1 MSFKILSILYTE
13 FNIEKGPQLVY
24 QVPSNYITQEDFK
37 KISEFVVP
45 YSKFC
50 YKEISLHLGNAYLL
64 GFPIFLNNQIYDR
77 NRFEFNFCLLVDEDD
92 FENNNYLYQCLI
104 KKIDMTF
111 ENLEIDYNFK
121 FMKKN
126 LNMIKQFVDNLFSE
140 FSTKKSIINIHI
152 EEQEDI
158 NKLSLDKINKITK
171 ITPLMEKDSKEN
183 ISNKDLPKVQLKE
196 DKEEYDLK
204 INFSL
209 SSSNKTY
216 EKELIQA
223 EQKHNKKIINFSF
236 RYINFNSNIIEI
248 KNYFVPVW
256 IKKIN
261 LDIGKKLD
269 YISVLIINK
278 INGINSV
285 DYIAKDPI
293 GLDLVKYVL
302 YSLYVTE
309 QIIFVD
315 LFHNSNI
322 YKPTTVLR
330 NIQIDGLFNRFKK
343 FYLLNKTQN
352 KFKDALN
359 DELCSTNNNH
369 DIINK
374 SMDDHML
381 FSYYVL
387 LSNSKNVKNFEDK
400 VINFDINIQLFI
412 AFGIYLGIIRRIH
425 LYYVIKKLSNLD
437 DVVSLMDGQ
446 HCEDEI
452 CLEKGITLERLKKIY
467 EDNKGGEMYY
477 FLYK

>member
-92 FENNNYLYQCLI
+92 YENNNYLYQCLI

-126 LNMIKQFVDNLFSE
+126 LNMIKQFVDNLYSE
-140 FSTKKSIINIHI
+140 FSSKKSIINIHI

-158 NKLSLDKINKITK
+158 NKLGLEKIKKI
-171 ITPLMEKDSKEN
+171 IPLSEKDSKEI
-183 ISNKDLPKVQLKE
+183 ISNKDLPRVHLKD
-196 DKEEYDLK
+196 DKDEYDLK

-209 SSSNKTY
+209 SSSKATNNKDS
-216 EKELIQA
+216 IQVD
-223 EQKHNKKIINFSF
+223 QKQNKKMINFSF
-236 RYINFNSNIIEI
+236 RYINFNTNIIEI

-256 IKKIN
+256 IKKIK

-285 DYIAKDPI
+285 DYISREPI

-315 LFHNSNI
+315 LFHSSNI
-322 YKPTTVLR
+322 YKPTPVLR
-330 NIQIDGLFNRFKK
+330 NFQFEGLFNRFKN

-352 KFKDALN
+352 KFKEILS
-359 DELCSTNNNH
+359 DELLDKSNSE

-374 SMDDHML
+374 SMDDHMF

-387 LSNSKNVKNFEDK
+387 LSNSKNVKNFEEK
-400 VINFDINIQLFI
+400 VINFDINMHLFI

-452 CLEKGITLERLKKIY
+452 CLEKGITLEKLKKIY

>member
-126 LNMIKQFVDNLFSE
+126 LNMIKQFE
-140 FSTKKSIINIHI
+140 
-152 EEQEDI
+152 EDI

-236 RYINFNSNIIEI
+236 KYINFNNINIEI
-248 KNYFVPVW
+248 KNHFVPIW
-256 IKKIN
+256 IKKIYKEEI
-261 LDIGKKLD
+261 LKLD
-269 YISVLIINK
+269 NISILIINK

-285 DYIAKDPI
+285 ENISKEPLSI
-293 GLDLVKYVL
+293 DLVKYVL
-302 YSLYVTE
+302 YS
-309 QIIFVD
+309 
-315 LFHNSNI
+315 
-322 YKPTTVLR
+322 
-330 NIQIDGLFNRFKK
+330 
-343 FYLLNKTQN
+343 
-352 KFKDALN
+352 
-359 DELCSTNNNH
+359 
-369 DIINK
+369 
-374 SMDDHML
+374 
-381 FSYYVL
+381 
-387 LSNSKNVKNFEDK
+387 FEY
-400 VINFDINIQLFI
+400 I
-412 AFGIYLGIIRRIH
+412 
-425 LYYVIKKLSNLD
+425 
-437 DVVSLMDGQ
+437 
-446 HCEDEI
+446 
-452 CLEKGITLERLKKIY
+452 
-467 EDNKGGEMYY
+467 
-477 FLYK
+477 